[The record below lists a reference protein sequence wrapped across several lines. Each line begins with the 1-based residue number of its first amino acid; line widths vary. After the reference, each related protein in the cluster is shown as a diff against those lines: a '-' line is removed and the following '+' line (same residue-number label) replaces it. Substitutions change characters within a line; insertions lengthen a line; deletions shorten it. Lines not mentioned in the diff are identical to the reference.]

1 MFRWTKMSDE
11 RAVLLPD
18 WPRPTSGAPMPV
30 VVADEW
36 SLFLRYYTRTDK
48 VAVVHFPAC
57 HDVRFG
63 SPNDEALNG
72 HPLWGRGL
80 GFYSVHYVENSSWIS
95 LLEQRNSVH
104 PKHDRKWFLKNK
116 KHYIFTFHDSTLE
129 CVVDERESCPT
140 EFSQF
145 DGEVEADAFI
155 QEKIRSLN
163 SSNKRSQLPGSS

>member
-1 MFRWTKMSDE
+1 MLRWKKMSEE

-18 WPRPTSGAPMPV
+18 WPQPDSGAPIPAV
-30 VVADEW
+30 TADEM
-36 SLFLRYYTRTDK
+36 SLFLRYYTSADK
-48 VAVVHFPAC
+48 VAVVYFPTYR
-57 HDVRFG
+57 DITFG

-80 GFYSVHYVENSSWIS
+80 RFYSVHFVENSSWVG

-104 PKHDRKWFLKNK
+104 PSHDRKWFLKNK

-145 DGEVEADAFI
+145 DGEDEADAFI
-155 QEKIRSLN
+155 QKKRRDLKSGHSRS
-163 SSNKRSQLPGSS
+163 RLPGSS